1 MRGAQRRAKALSVS
15 VQRRNSAAASA
26 GTAGAGG
33 QRAVLGLVGA
43 VKAGVRAKIGVAFGR
58 ERSSDVR
65 CIGAISSQPRPHFPV
80 T

>member
-1 MRGAQRRAKALSVS
+1 M
-15 VQRRNSAAASA
+15 
-26 GTAGAGG
+26 
-33 QRAVLGLVGA
+33 LGLVGA
-43 VKAGVRAKIGVAFGR
+43 VKAGVRAKIGVALGR